1 MATPHEHVHTLL
13 KVPRTNAGALTGAAV
28 AGAIVTAA
36 GALLAALQ
44 TGVLKPPPGS
54 EPYLPWFVAALIV
67 VTTIGAS
74 LGLPS
79 LHPGLPASEPHY
91 GPLVPPRDGG
101 S

>member
-54 EPYLPWFVAALIV
+54 EPYMPWFVAAC
-67 VTTIGAS
+67 
-74 LGLPS
+74 
-79 LHPGLPASEPHY
+79 
-91 GPLVPPRDGG
+91 
-101 S
+101 